1 VSNARVPIP
10 SRESLSEHDI
20 RGVRWLEA
28 AFVEANYTVEYAKY
42 VQHHRVVES
51 LASVLRS
58 WANATVLDLGC
69 ADGES
74 LFAVHRCLER
84 PGIRYV
90 GVDLDRQ
97 ALTNAAKRIAYRNY
111 TNIELR
117 FGDVTKTGLP
127 SEFADVV
134 LASEVAEHLL
144 QPRLL
149 FEEIWRLLKPG
160 GRAVV
165 TTPNLSNYPL
175 RMGRWVDRRLGGR
188 LRTGVYAG
196 MVEKSEHT
204 GFTTQEG
211 ILGHVSEQPAR
222 AWEQLA
228 EQVGFQVRLE
238 RGSTLVYGYPW
249 LARHPVLFG
258 FLCMLDYVLEWCPRW
273 FDTSHDVLIVLG
285 KGRAP

>member
-1 VSNARVPIP
+1 MSDVIPIP
-10 SRESLSEHDI
+10 TKESLADGDLHE
-20 RGVRWLEA
+20 VRWLEA
-28 AFVEANYTVEYAKY
+28 AFVEANYTVEYANY

-51 LASVLRS
+51 LASGLRS
-58 WANATVLDLGC
+58 RANATVLDLGC
-69 ADGES
+69 ADGRS
-74 LFAVHRCLER
+74 LFALHRRLKR

-97 ALTNAAKRIAYRNY
+97 SLISAAKRIAHRNY
-111 TNIELR
+111 TNFELR
-117 FGDVTKTGLP
+117 FGDVTQTGLP
-127 SEFADVV
+127 SAFADVV

-160 GRAVV
+160 GQAVV

-175 RMGRWVDRRLGGR
+175 RMGRWIDRRLGGR
-188 LRTGVYAG
+188 LRTAVYTEMA
-196 MVEKSEHT
+196 EKAEYT
-204 GFTTQEG
+204 GFTTHEG
-211 ILGHVSEQPAR
+211 TLGHVSQQPAR
-222 AWEQLA
+222 AWEELA

-238 RGSTLVYGYPW
+238 RASTLVYGYPW

-258 FLCMLDYVLEWCPRW
+258 LLCLVDSVLEWCPRW
-273 FDTSHDVLIVLG
+273 VDTSHDVLIVLG

>member
-1 VSNARVPIP
+1 MSDLVPIP
-10 SRESLSEHDI
+10 TKESLADGDLHE
-20 RGVRWLEA
+20 VRWLEA

-58 WANATVLDLGC
+58 RANATVLDLGC
-69 ADGES
+69 ADGGS
-74 LFAVHRCLER
+74 LFAVHRRMER

-97 ALTNAAKRIAYRNY
+97 ALTRAAKRVAYRNY

-117 FGDVTKTGLP
+117 FGEVTKTGLP

-134 LASEVAEHLL
+134 LSSEVAEHLL

-175 RMGRWVDRRLGGR
+175 RMGRWIDRRLGGR

-196 MVEKSEHT
+196 MVEKSERT

-211 ILGHVSEQPAR
+211 ILGHVSEQPAL
-222 AWEQLA
+222 AWGQLA

-258 FLCMLDYVLEWCPRW
+258 FLCMVDYVLEWCPRW
-273 FDTSHDVLIVLG
+273 VDTSHDVMIVLG